1 MRADSCYA
9 IVGRKIWQR
18 IFREDGFMSGTL
30 DRELVYEILSVVEE
44 ITCGCVDPG
53 RHLWD
58 C

>member
-1 MRADSCYA
+1 MCTDSCDT
-9 IVGRKIWQR
+9 IVGRKIRQR

-30 DRELVYEILSVVEE
+30 DRELIYEILSVVEE
-44 ITCGCVDPG
+44 ITCDCIDQG

>member
-1 MRADSCYA
+1 
-9 IVGRKIWQR
+9 
-18 IFREDGFMSGTL
+18 MSGTL

-44 ITCGCVDPG
+44 MPCGCVDPG

>member
-1 MRADSCYA
+1 
-9 IVGRKIWQR
+9 
-18 IFREDGFMSGTL
+18 MSGTL
-30 DRELVYEILSVVEE
+30 DRELIYEILSVVEE